1 MFLRRLFPL
10 ISALLPAVL
19 WIAPAAAEDPTF
31 PPGSRIGLVPP
42 TGFTINSAIHGFDDK
57 ANEAAILTFELP
69 TQNYA
74 ELEKS
79 MTDVALQKQGMTLD
93 KRKDLDLKDGKA
105 IMIEG
110 PQNSEHGKIRKW
122 IMVIT
127 RPDWT
132 PLITVQIPEAAKDIY
147 PDSAVEAALTS
158 VALRPSIP
166 VQEELGLLPFRFDD
180 LAGFRVVRVLPG
192 NVAMLTDGPDDSI
205 EAVKQ
210 PHVLVT
216 IGAGGPED
224 ASSRANFARNQLFG
238 ISGFKD
244 VKMVNS
250 ELLRLNGQ
258 QIQEIIADAADAQ
271 SGAELKV
278 VQWLRFGTSAY
289 IQIVAVAPRDTWLDD
304 FSRFRAIRDGIRP
317 Q

>member
-1 MFLRRLFPL
+1 MVLRRLLPL

-19 WIAPAAAEDPTF
+19 WIAPAAAQDPTF
-31 PPGSRIGLVPP
+31 PAGSRIGLVPP
-42 TGFTINSAIHGFDDK
+42 AGLKPDPAIHGFDDK

-69 TQNYA
+69 TQNYS

-79 MTDVALQKQGMTLD
+79 MSDAALQKQGMTLE
-93 KRKDLDLKDGKA
+93 KRKDFDLKDGKA
-105 IMIEG
+105 IMIAG
-110 PQNSEHGKIRKW
+110 PQSSEHGKIRKW

-147 PDSAVEAALTS
+147 PDSAIEAALMS
-158 VALRPSIP
+158 VALRPSVPI
-166 VQEELGLLPFRFDD
+166 QEELGLLPFRFDD
-180 LAGFRVVRVLPG
+180 LGGFRVVRVMPG

-224 ASSRANFARNQLFG
+224 ASSRANFARNLLFG

-258 QIQEIIADAADAQ
+258 QIQEIVADAADTK

-289 IQIVAVAPRDTWLDD
+289 IQIVAAAPRDSWLDN